1 MGLPRAGRSDQED
14 VALLDSHI
22 VQIRIGDD
30 RIRSAPIPAIDET
43 LEMIR
48 DTQGE
53 ASLGDVLPDDVLV
66 EVGKQGL
73 GGRDRRRGVLP
84 LMVAQEAGLA
94 PGRAGVGAWSGPDR
108 LSGAEAA
115 DAGGWIEA
123 AIVEREV
130 RVEAEVFKIDTRVR
144 SPSISPASR
153 CQHQSGPQ

>member
-1 MGLPRAGRSDQED
+1 
-14 VALLDSHI
+14 
-22 VQIRIGDD
+22 
-30 RIRSAPIPAIDET
+30 
-43 LEMIR
+43 MIR

-94 PGRAGVGAWSGPDR
+94 PGRAGVGAWSWADR

-115 DAGGWIEA
+115 DAGG
-123 AIVEREV
+123 
-130 RVEAEVFKIDTRVR
+130 
-144 SPSISPASR
+144 
-153 CQHQSGPQ
+153 